1 MSKRTPN
8 NAITE
13 YPQYD
18 GMYYDRCEGIQRK
31 THGNYRYK
39 IINSTKKSE
48 SSICT
53 QQKKS
58 RNKILLFL
66 DIISSYKLF
75 I

>member
-18 GMYYDRCEGIQRK
+18 GMYYDRCAGIQRK

-39 IINSTKKSE
+39 INKQYKEKRKKYLYTIE
-48 SSICT
+48 KE
-53 QQKKS
+53 QE
-58 RNKILLFL
+58 
-66 DIISSYKLF
+66 
-75 I
+75 

>member
-39 IINSTKKSE
+39 I
-48 SSICT
+48 
-53 QQKKS
+53 
-58 RNKILLFL
+58 NKQ
-66 DIISSYKLF
+66 YKEKRKQYLYT
-75 I
+75 IEKEQEQNPALS